1 MSCQVSTSSL
11 LSAWERGL
19 PQSPTRR
26 ALTLLAATYPG
37 FGEDELFNLSIGE
50 RDGLLMD
57 LREALFGSSMTC
69 LAQCTQC
76 AEQLEMA
83 IDLADIRIKP
93 TAKPVVPLTLE
104 LPDYRL
110 DFRLPTSQ
118 DLLLI
123 ESQTD
128 LAAARQLLLERC
140 LLMIQRDDQMQ
151 ALNDL
156 PDEILNQVEAAMSDA
171 DSQADVQLALTC
183 PACRNHWLS
192 AFDIASFL
200 WCEINAWAGRIINEV
215 HLLAKAYGWRE
226 SDILALTPTRRRF
239 YLTLIS
245 GAGV

>member
-11 LSAWERGL
+11 LSAWERSL

-26 ALTLLAATYPG
+26 ALTLLAATYPDLSD
-37 FGEDELFNLSIGE
+37 DELFSLSIGE

-57 LREALFGSSMTC
+57 LREALFGSGMTC

-76 AEQLEMA
+76 AEQLEIA

-93 TAKPVVPLTLE
+93 TVEPVAPLTLE

-110 DFRLPTSQ
+110 EFRLPTSQ
-118 DLLLI
+118 DLLMI

-140 LLMIQRDDQMQ
+140 LLTMQRDDQMQ
-151 ALNDL
+151 TLNDL
-156 PDEILNQVEAAMSDA
+156 PDEVLHKVEAAMSDA

-200 WCEINAWAGRIINEV
+200 WCEINAWARRIINEI
-215 HLLAKAYGWRE
+215 HLLAKAYGWGE
-226 SDILALTPTRRRF
+226 TDILALTPTRRRF

-245 GAGV
+245 GASI